1 MYKIIIISF
10 LILISIEVSGL
21 KGIKALKSIRKF
33 MFECEKYKKEYF
45 ANPKYQ
51 TCTFE
56 EAVIDYNKMCP

>member
-1 MYKIIIISF
+1 
-10 LILISIEVSGL
+10 
-21 KGIKALKSIRKF
+21 
-33 MFECEKYKKEYF
+33 MFECDEYEKEYF

>member
-1 MYKIIIISF
+1 
-10 LILISIEVSGL
+10 
-21 KGIKALKSIRKF
+21 